1 MISRSVVQAGKDM
14 TYILVILGGFALTGF
29 LFWSV
34 GSEFFSSSS
43 PSSVFTKALKRVK
56 EDPRVRVCTVR
67 MNQFTLGEPSTLPRF
82 STKTPGCMY
91 LLLE

>member
-1 MISRSVVQAGKDM
+1 MISRSVVQAGKDT

-56 EDPRVRVCTVR
+56 EDPRVCVCTVR
-67 MNQFTLGEPSTLPRF
+67 MNQFTLGEPSTLPQF
-82 STKTPGCMY
+82 STKTQGCMY
-91 LLLE
+91 VLLE